1 MLNKDTVVGSHTEK
15 KRGWGALS
23 KALKSKT
30 QISQQNPWSP
40 KVYLAR

>member
-15 KRGWGALS
+15 KRGGALS